1 MLETQRWALW
11 PDEAHDRHHS
21 AFGLQNVL
29 GRLATP
35 LIVSQHAVNRDA
47 QPRPMKGIFVAITVM
62 NCTLAFNGRLA
73 M

>member
-1 MLETQRWALW
+1 MRVPGERSIQFVHEQRFA
-11 PDEAHDRHHS
+11 DKAGDQVGEKS
-21 AFGLQNVL
+21 
-29 GRLATP
+29 
-35 LIVSQHAVNRDA
+35 DA